1 MSAALVPNRP
11 LLPALLHDVLPETA
25 AATRWNRCRCTHT
38 HAGVAMKPNRR
49 WYGRCETGAWL
60 PWRLSWPLAVPTSTF
75 AVLFTA
81 ALFYIHL
88 AAENGHVEIESS
100 LLERGAGKEALD
112 LDRDPPLVRA
122 VQFGHLAVVEI
133 LLSAGAAELNKAR
146 AAVLFFTMLPNTD
159 TTPSSVPC
167 CREDQTWTYLIISDL
182 HHS

>member
-1 MSAALVPNRP
+1 MYVGRHSSDSIAPGVSYIGAVVRPQQPAVFPRAHNNTMSAVSLVPNRS
-11 LLPALLHDVLPETA
+11 LLPALLHDVLPEI
-25 AATRWNRCRCTHT
+25 
-38 HAGVAMKPNRR
+38 VS
-49 WYGRCETGAWL
+49 L
-60 PWRLSWPLAVPTSTF
+60 
-75 AVLFTA
+75 
-81 ALFYIHL
+81 
-88 AAENGHVEIESS
+88 
-100 LLERGAGKEALD
+100 LLERGADKEALD
-112 LDRDPPLVRA
+112 LARDPPLVRA